1 MFKKNLLFTGAFPPP
16 YHGTTIYT
24 SKLKELLL
32 KEGGLQIFVVDTSDK
47 RNDLTNLGKFDI
59 QNLKAGLIS
68 VLKLIYYQLFKKP
81 DIVYIPISQNKWA
94 YFRDGLFILIS
105 KLFSSKVLIHL
116 HGSYFLEFYKNS
128 GNIYKK
134 FIDLTIKNVN
144 GAIVLGEKLRY
155 IFEYWL
161 PKEKVFVL
169 PNFVEQPL
177 DLDENLDKNKSE
189 DVIRITYL
197 GNLIESKGIFDLLE
211 AIKIIK
217 NECSY
222 VKLIVNIAGQ
232 FGADKSTG
240 LSAEKHK
247 EKFYYYVKLLNG
259 LINYLGQITIK
270 KAKYD
275 LLKQSDIFVFPSWNE
290 GQPLVIL
297 EAMALGLP
305 IISTKDVGVIDETVI
320 DGVNG
325 ILVEKRNVQQLA
337 EAMLKLLEDK
347 ELRLSMGKESLKRF
361 KELYTPEKHIEKFRN
376 IIFNL

>member
-1 MFKKNLLFTGAFPPP
+1 MKVIIIGAFPPP

-24 SKLKELLL
+24 SKLKELLV
-32 KEGGLQIFVVDTSDK
+32 KKGDLQIFVVDTSDK

-134 FIDLTIKNVN
+134 FIDLTIKNVD

-155 IFEYWL
+155 IFKYWL

-177 DLDENLDKNKSE
+177 DLDENLYDNKSE

-197 GNLIESKGIFDLLE
+197 GHLYESKGIFDLLE

-232 FGADKSTG
+232 FASDISTG
-240 LSAEKHK
+240 LIAEKHK
-247 EKFYYYVKLLNG
+247 EKFYDYVKLLNG
-259 LINYLGQITIK
+259 LINYLGHITDE

-320 DGVNG
+320 NGVNG

-337 EAMLKLLEDK
+337 EAVLKLIEDK
-347 ELRLSMGKESLKRF
+347 ELRLNMGQESLKRF
-361 KELYTPEKHIEKFRN
+361 KELYTPAKHIEKFGN